1 MSVKVVHLFLRLK
14 IVVRIIGRTIVSF
27 HNLKNPKI
35 MSDFSEELYLEMMSD
50 QNESY
55 DNELITE
62 AYTEAFKE
70 SLL

>member
-1 MSVKVVHLFLRLK
+1 
-14 IVVRIIGRTIVSF
+14 
-27 HNLKNPKI
+27 
-35 MSDFSEELYLEMMSD
+35 MSDFSEELYLEMMND